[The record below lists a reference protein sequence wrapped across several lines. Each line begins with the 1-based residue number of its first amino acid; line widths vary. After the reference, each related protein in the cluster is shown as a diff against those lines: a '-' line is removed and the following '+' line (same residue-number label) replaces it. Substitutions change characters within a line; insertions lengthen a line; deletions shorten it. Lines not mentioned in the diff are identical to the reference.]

1 MNNAIVVVLV
11 CVWSIQT
18 SFQPAT
24 CQPSDEEQ
32 LVLDQSRDPLE
43 ARFLYSIT
51 ILKDINEKILALD
64 HHFTSLSTHHD
75 VFNLSNPLNYPEF
88 KVLQDYVKSD
98 LKEKHALD
106 VPGFLEQNAV
116 FASAWTL
123 VSLVLSDKSVTEK
136 SKALES
142 ISCLLDFTMRIQND
156 LNVIYYETDFLREAN
171 EELARKCSAL
181 FADHCR
187 LIGYDT
193 PLHMCREADDWEK
206 VFSHVGM
213 TFEGMHTQLQVAGL
227 VPKVNK
233 EQNDL
238 RFRID
243 LTVQFIQEYT
253 GMISQGIKH
262 YQKFQ
267 KILSKYEQEKA
278 CVDQLPPAFTQ
289 LKTDIQLTLEKFENA
304 YQMPELFGSRLKML
318 MYGMQE

>member
-1 MNNAIVVVLV
+1 MNNAIVVVFIYA
-11 CVWSIQT
+11 CVVHVATHTAACQPEVDILSEQT
-18 SFQPAT
+18 SV
-24 CQPSDEEQ
+24 S
-32 LVLDQSRDPLE
+32 DPLE
-43 ARFLYSIT
+43 ARFVYSIS
-51 ILKDINEKILALD
+51 ILKDLNEKILALD
-64 HHFTSLSTHHD
+64 HHFTSLSAHHD

-88 KVLQDYVKSD
+88 TSLQDYVESD
-98 LKEKHALD
+98 LKEKHTLN

-123 VSLVLSDKSVTEK
+123 VSLVLSDKSATEK

-171 EELARKCSAL
+171 EELGLKCNAL
-181 FADHCR
+181 FNDHCR

-193 PLHMCREADDWEK
+193 PLQSCREADDWENVFAHVNMKFQGMQSQSQVTGLLAK
-206 VFSHVGM
+206 V
-213 TFEGMHTQLQVAGL
+213 T
-227 VPKVNK
+227 K
-233 EQNDL
+233 EKNDL
-238 RFRID
+238 QFRID

-278 CVDQLPPAFTQ
+278 CVGQLPAAFTQ
-289 LKTDIQLTLEKFENA
+289 LKGDVQLTLEKFENA

-318 MYGMQE
+318 MYGVQD